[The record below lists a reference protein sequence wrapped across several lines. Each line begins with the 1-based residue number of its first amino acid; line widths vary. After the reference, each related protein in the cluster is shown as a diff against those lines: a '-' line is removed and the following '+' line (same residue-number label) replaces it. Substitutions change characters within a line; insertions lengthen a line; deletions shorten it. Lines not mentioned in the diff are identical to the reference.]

1 MTPLISPRLK
11 EAWGKMKRFDIIE
24 HTADTGIIAYGA
36 DLEEAFANAAYAM
49 FDLIADLEAVREDV
63 CRHIEVEAEDR
74 ESLVISWLN
83 ELLYIFDVERTVF
96 KRFEILQLGETSLKA
111 DCYGE
116 PVNQWRHGL
125 KAGVKAATYHML
137 KIEKSNGYSIQVI
150 LDT

>member
-1 MTPLISPRLK
+1 
-11 EAWGKMKRFDIIE
+11 
-24 HTADTGIIAYGA
+24 
-36 DLEEAFANAAYAM
+36 M
-49 FDLIADLEAVREDV
+49 FDLIADLENVREEV
-63 CRHIEVEAEDR
+63 CRRIEVQAEDR

-83 ELLYIFDVERTVF
+83 ELLYSFDVESTVF

-116 PVNQWRHGL
+116 PINQRRHGL

-137 KIEKSNGYSIQVI
+137 KIEKGDGYRIQVI